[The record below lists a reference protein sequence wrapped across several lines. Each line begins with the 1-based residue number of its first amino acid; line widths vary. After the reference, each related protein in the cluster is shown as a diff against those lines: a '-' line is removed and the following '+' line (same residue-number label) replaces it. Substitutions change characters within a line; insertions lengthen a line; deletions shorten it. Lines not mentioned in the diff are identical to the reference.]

1 MAIVDLP
8 EPPLLF
14 PTTIT
19 RAFVMGI
26 PIGRLSQRR
35 TKWNLMNDSNL
46 PDSTNLDKSRRNI
59 DVIEIQPVATTLS
72 QPYWVHVS

>member
-26 PIGRLSQRR
+26 PNGRLSQSR
-35 TKWNLMNDSNL
+35 TKWNLMNGSNL

-59 DVIEIQPVATTLS
+59 VVIEIQRVATTLS
-72 QPYWVHVS
+72 QPR

>member
-14 PTTIT
+14 PTTTT

-26 PIGRLSQRR
+26 HTGRLSESR
-35 TKWNLMNDSNL
+35 TKQNLMNGSNL
-46 PDSTNLDKSRRNI
+46 PDSTNLDKSRCYI
-59 DVIEIQPVATTLS
+59 VVIEIKKLRHHCHS
-72 QPYWVHVS
+72 FFEHVS